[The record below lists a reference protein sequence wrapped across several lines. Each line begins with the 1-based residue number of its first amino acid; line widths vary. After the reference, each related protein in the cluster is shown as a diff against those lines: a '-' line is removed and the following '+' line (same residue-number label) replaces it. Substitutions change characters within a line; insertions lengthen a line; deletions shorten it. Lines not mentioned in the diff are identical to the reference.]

1 MWPWKLKQVL
11 YFMLLVSVSRE
22 GNGDT
27 EPRVQCHSTC
37 FLGFICWKDF
47 VLAKKKSRQ
56 KMQGPKQMSI
66 HIVLCEAER

>member
-37 FLGFICWKDF
+37 FLEFICWEDF
-47 VLAKKKSRQ
+47 VLAKKKQTKNAGS
-56 KMQGPKQMSI
+56 KTEMSI
-66 HIVLCEAER
+66 HIVLCEAYW